1 MNQGE
6 IWLINLDP
14 TIGTEI
20 KKIRPAIVVNDN
32 TLGRLPL
39 KIIVPIT
46 NWKEN
51 YSIAPWMIKIEP
63 DNLNNLD
70 KISAIDCFQVRS
82 ISDLRFVR
90 QIGKIEKDVLEQIKE
105 GLAKVLSINL
115 YRLHEQPNTE
125 SSICRLNFHSILH
138 RIAFCISFFT
148 SKINP
153 CCGKST

>member
-6 IWLINLDP
+6 LWLINLDP
-14 TIGTEI
+14 TIGAEI

-39 KIIVPIT
+39 KVIVPIT

-90 QIGKIEKDVLEQIKE
+90 QIGKSKKMFWSKSKK
-105 GLAKVLSINL
+105 GLQK
-115 YRLHEQPNTE
+115 YFRLISNDNT
-125 SSICRLNFHSILH
+125 S
-138 RIAFCISFFT
+138 
-148 SKINP
+148 NP
-153 CCGKST
+153 KY